1 MGSGIVVPG
10 SEVHPD
16 VLAPF
21 FRPEGE
27 CWAYAT
33 MHVVEEEDGFADRN
47 RIVVEVRLD
56 DEPVGRLS
64 PRLSAE
70 FLPAI
75 HYLADMRAET
85 AARVTVRGD
94 RTASEVIL
102 YAARSH
108 DLPATW
114 PDGLTR
120 SPVAS
125 PAWHYWV
132 GKGSELSQG
141 GRAVLTNQVVA
152 GNAGLPRAEGFS
164 NRRTSRRAAEHFGG
178 PSSSPLWVQQRPEVG
193 DDQTLRS
200 CTLGQ

>member
-1 MGSGIVVPG
+1 
-10 SEVHPD
+10 
-16 VLAPF
+16 
-21 FRPEGE
+21 
-27 CWAYAT
+27 
-33 MHVVEEEDGFADRN
+33 MHAIEEEDTIQDRPRN
-47 RIVVEVRLD
+47 VVEIRLD

-85 AARVTVRGD
+85 AARVAVRGD
-94 RTASEVIL
+94 RSASEVTL

-125 PAWHYWV
+125 PQWHYWAT
-132 GKGSELSQG
+132 KE
-141 GRAVLTNQVVA
+141 AN
-152 GNAGLPRAEGFS
+152 
-164 NRRTSRRAAEHFGG
+164 
-178 PSSSPLWVQQRPEVG
+178 
-193 DDQTLRS
+193 
-200 CTLGQ
+200 

>member
-1 MGSGIVVPG
+1 
-10 SEVHPD
+10 VHPD

-33 MHVVEEEDGFADRN
+33 MHAVEEEDGFQDRH
-47 RIVVEVRLD
+47 RIVVEIRLD

-85 AARVTVRGD
+85 AARVAVRGD

-125 PAWHYWV
+125 PSWHYWA
-132 GKGSELSQG
+132 GKE
-141 GRAVLTNQVVA
+141 AN
-152 GNAGLPRAEGFS
+152 
-164 NRRTSRRAAEHFGG
+164 
-178 PSSSPLWVQQRPEVG
+178 
-193 DDQTLRS
+193 
-200 CTLGQ
+200 

>member
-1 MGSGIVVPG
+1 VPCHLWVSEWTAANWEGADAGGNGPQGTEFHASVAVALGQPHMLVPVNLPPPGSFHLLPAGSGIVVPG

-16 VLAPF
+16 ILAPF
-21 FRPEGE
+21 FRAEGE

-33 MHVVEEEDGFADRN
+33 MHAIEEEDTIQDRH
-47 RIVVEVRLD
+47 RIVVEIRLD

-64 PRLSAE
+64 ARLSAE

-75 HYLADMRAET
+75 HYLTDMRAET

-114 PDGLTR
+114 PDGLAR

-125 PAWHYWV
+125 PQWHYWAT
-132 GKGSELSQG
+132 KE
-141 GRAVLTNQVVA
+141 AN
-152 GNAGLPRAEGFS
+152 
-164 NRRTSRRAAEHFGG
+164 
-178 PSSSPLWVQQRPEVG
+178 
-193 DDQTLRS
+193 
-200 CTLGQ
+200 

>member
-1 MGSGIVVPG
+1 VSEWEPADWVGKDTEGTEFHASVAVALGQPHMLVPVNLPPPGSFHLLPPGSGIVVPG
-10 SEVHPD
+10 SEVHPEI
-16 VLAPF
+16 LAPF
-21 FRPEGE
+21 FRAEGE

-33 MHVVEEEDGFADRN
+33 MHAIEEEDTIQDRPRN
-47 RIVVEVRLD
+47 VVEIRLD

-85 AARVTVRGD
+85 AARVAVRGD
-94 RTASEVIL
+94 RSASEVTL

-125 PAWHYWV
+125 PQWHYWAT
-132 GKGSELSQG
+132 KE
-141 GRAVLTNQVVA
+141 AN
-152 GNAGLPRAEGFS
+152 
-164 NRRTSRRAAEHFGG
+164 
-178 PSSSPLWVQQRPEVG
+178 
-193 DDQTLRS
+193 
-200 CTLGQ
+200 